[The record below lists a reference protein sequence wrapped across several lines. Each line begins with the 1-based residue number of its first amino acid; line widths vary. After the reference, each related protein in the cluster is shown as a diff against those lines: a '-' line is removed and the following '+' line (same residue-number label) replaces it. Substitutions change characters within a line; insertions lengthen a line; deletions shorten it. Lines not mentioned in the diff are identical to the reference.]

1 MKKKAYMKPEMSL
14 LVMETAEVIAYSG
27 GSESVGLNISEEADK
42 TESTV
47 DNRSRGLWGIG
58 DEEW

>member
-1 MKKKAYMKPEMSL
+1 MSP

-27 GSESVGLNISEEADK
+27 GSESVGLNISEEADN